1 MSDQA
6 LHIKRLAIVGLG
18 LIGGSLARAL
28 RQAGVVNEIVGCGR
42 NEANLQLAV
51 KLGVV
56 DRYSLDVKEAV
67 AGADVVVLAMPVC
80 ATATVYAA
88 MQAGLAE
95 NAVVTDVG
103 STKGSVVSDLRAQ
116 LGALPTNFVP
126 GHPIAGTENSGVDA
140 SFAALFEQRRVI
152 LTPEPE
158 TAVPALNA
166 IRVLWECAGASVV
179 EMDAAH
185 HDEVLAATSHLPHLL
200 AYSLVDTLATMEESR
215 EIFGFAAGGFRDF
228 TRIASSSPEMW
239 ADIVLANRDALLP
252 VADRF
257 IDDMQALKQAIAK
270 GDREQV
276 MAVFTRAKTERDRFA
291 AVVGRFTKPGD
302 TE

>member
-1 MSDQA
+1 
-6 LHIKRLAIVGLG
+6 
-18 LIGGSLARAL
+18 
-28 RQAGVVNEIVGCGR
+28 
-42 NEANLQLAV
+42 
-51 KLGVV
+51 
-56 DRYSLDVKEAV
+56 
-67 AGADVVVLAMPVC
+67 
-80 ATATVYAA
+80 
-88 MQAGLAE
+88 MQAGLDAD
-95 NAVVTDVG
+95 AIVTDVG
-103 STKGSVVSDLRAQ
+103 STKGSVIDDLRKQ
-116 LGALPTNFVP
+116 LGVLPANFVP

-140 SFAALFEQRRVI
+140 AFAELFVQRRVI
-152 LTPEPE
+152 LTPQSE
-158 TAVPALNA
+158 TSAQALS
-166 IRVLWECAGASVV
+166 IVRKLWECVGASVI
-179 EMDAAH
+179 EMDAEH

-239 ADIVLANRDALLP
+239 ADIVLANRQALLP

-257 IDDMQALKQAIAK
+257 IYDIQSLKQAIAD

-291 AVVGRFTKPGD
+291 ALVGRFAQPGD